1 MRDSRNSTREQEI
14 MSQSAKP
21 DPHHSQEKVVVA
33 YAAGNAE
40 EAMVIRGL
48 LASNGIDSPGSASTD
63 PFPMSEPLDG
73 SHGVDVLVLESQ
85 AEEARKLIAEY
96 LKDNAS
102 SSSDSDDSSDQ

>member
-1 MRDSRNSTREQEI
+1 

-40 EAMVIRGL
+40 EEMVIRGL
-48 LASNGIDSPGSASTD
+48 LARNGIASPGSAPPD

-85 AEEARKLIAEY
+85 ADEARKLIAEY
-96 LKDNAS
+96 VKDNAS
-102 SSSDSDDSSDQ
+102 SSSDSDDSSNQ

>member
-1 MRDSRNSTREQEI
+1 
-14 MSQSAKP
+14 MSQSAKR
-21 DPHHSQEKVVVA
+21 DPHHSQERVVVA

-40 EAMVIRGL
+40 EAMVVRGL

-85 AEEARKLIAEY
+85 ADEARKLIAEY

-102 SSSDSDDSSDQ
+102 SSLDSDDSSDQ

>member
-1 MRDSRNSTREQEI
+1 MI
-14 MSQSAKP
+14 QSAKP
-21 DPHHSQEKVVVA
+21 DPHQSQEKVVVA

-85 AEEARKLIAEY
+85 ADEARKMIAEY
-96 LKDNAS
+96 LKANAS

>member
-1 MRDSRNSTREQEI
+1 MHDSRNSTREQET

-48 LASNGIDSPGSASTD
+48 LASNGIDSPGSDSTD

-85 AEEARKLIAEY
+85 ADEVRKMIEEY

-102 SSSDSDDSSDQ
+102 SSDSDDSADQ

>member
-1 MRDSRNSTREQEI
+1 
-14 MSQSAKP
+14 MSQGAKP

-33 YAAGNAE
+33 YSAGNAE

-63 PFPMSEPLDG
+63 RFPMSEPLDA

-85 AEEARKLIAEY
+85 ADQARKLIEEY
-96 LKDNAS
+96 LKDNES

>member
-1 MRDSRNSTREQEI
+1 

-33 YAAGNAE
+33 YVAGNAE
-40 EAMVIRGL
+40 EAMVIRAL

-73 SHGVDVLVLESQ
+73 SHGVDVLVFESQ
-85 AEEARKLIAEY
+85 ADEARKMIEEY

-102 SSSDSDDSSDQ
+102 SSSDSDDPPDQ